1 MATHLHE
8 VVAQQIAEEIEK
20 MTLDVIMGKAK
31 DYADY
36 KYYCGII
43 RGLTKA
49 NSLTQELAQQMRQ
62 DDDDE

>member
-1 MATHLHE
+1 MSAQLIKIIEERNTVE
-8 VVAQQIAEEIEK
+8 VK
-20 MTLDVIMGKAK
+20 TLTDDLVMGKAK
-31 DYADY
+31 DYAEY